1 MKARLPAGYGGG
13 AKDQRDLMRQA
24 QKMQD
29 DMAAKQAELEE
40 RQFSASS
47 GGGVVEATVNGKK
60 QLVSINIKP
69 EIVDPDDVEMLQDVI
84 IAAVN
89 EAINVAEEA
98 TNEEMSKITGS
109 FSLPGMPG
117 VF

>member
-13 AKDQRDLMRQA
+13 AKDQRELVKQA
-24 QKMQD
+24 QRMQE

-40 RQFSASS
+40 REFTASS
-47 GGGVVEATVNGKK
+47 GGGVVEAKVNGKK
-60 QLVSINIKP
+60 QLLELNIKP

-89 EAINVAEEA
+89 EAMKTADEA
-98 TNEEMSKITGS
+98 TEAEMGKITGA
-109 FSLPGMPG
+109 FSIPGMPG
-117 VF
+117 MF